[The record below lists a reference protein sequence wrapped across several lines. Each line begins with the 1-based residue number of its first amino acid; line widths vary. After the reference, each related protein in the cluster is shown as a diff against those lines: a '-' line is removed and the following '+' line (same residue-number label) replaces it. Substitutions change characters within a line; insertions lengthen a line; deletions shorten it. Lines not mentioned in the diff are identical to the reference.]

1 MLTLPIF
8 TPHMYYI
15 IILTV
20 ITTVIWIPIRLILS
34 WQKILLTWYW
44 VLIFNLSML
53 SMTASLFF
61 LLLFVES
68 VSRIGVVK
76 DGLDF
81 FYFVIN
87 N

>member
-8 TPHMYYI
+8 TPHMYYT

-20 ITTVIWIPIRLILS
+20 TTTLIWIPIRLILS